1 MVGNVAGRGLNH
13 KGQEAAD
20 ARKETYLGQGES
32 QLVHEKGEQGRQESS
47 IEVSGEVNQRQGEND
62 F

>member
-1 MVGNVAGRGLNH
+1 LDH

-47 IEVSGEVNQRQGEND
+47 IEVPGEVNQRQGEND